1 LKGTQS
7 VKNLK
12 KMKKALFLV
21 TTVSVLCSHLI
32 AQDVVAVKTG
42 ASGTWQ
48 ELGTI
53 NVDFKLNH
61 DDIVLMGPAE
71 FKSFKFKVFDAPVQ
85 ILNMNVIYQNGKVEQ
100 MNVKYLVQPGG
111 ESRVIDLKPKG
122 GVKDSERKIRRIT
135 VWYQSAI
142 KDQHGKAKLVL
153 WGMKS

>member
-1 LKGTQS
+1 MRKAILFFVTLSLFSLK
-7 VKNLK
+7 
-12 KMKKALFLV
+12 A
-21 TTVSVLCSHLI
+21 I
-32 AQDVVAVKTG
+32 AQEVVAVKTG

-85 ILNMNVIYQNGKVEQ
+85 ILNMNVIYQNGKVDQ
-100 MNVKYLVQPGG
+100 MNIKYLVQPGV
-111 ESRVIDLKPKG
+111 ESRVIDLKTKG

-135 VWYQSAI
+135 VWYQSAT
-142 KDQHGKAKLVL
+142 KDQQGKAKLVL

>member
-1 LKGTQS
+1 
-7 VKNLK
+7 
-12 KMKKALFLV
+12 MKKTIFFIV
-21 TTVSVLCSHLI
+21 TVSVLCTHLF
-32 AQDVVAVKTG
+32 AQEVVAVKTG

-85 ILNMNVIYQNGKVEQ
+85 ILNMNVIYQNGKVDQ
-100 MNVKYLVQPGG
+100 MNIKYLVQPGA

-135 VWYQSAI
+135 VWYQSAT
-142 KDQHGKAKLVL
+142 KGNQGKARLVL